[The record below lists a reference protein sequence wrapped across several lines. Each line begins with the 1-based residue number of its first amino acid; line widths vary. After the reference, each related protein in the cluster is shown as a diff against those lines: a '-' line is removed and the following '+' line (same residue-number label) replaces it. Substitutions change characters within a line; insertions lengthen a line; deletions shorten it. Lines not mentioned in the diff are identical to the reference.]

1 MTSLSILFVLST
13 APDAFAIPPPY
24 VFDRELAASPI
35 IVVAHWINAPWK
47 NNSQVEGNV
56 LKVYEVATE
65 IEVARVVKGD
75 LTPGRY
81 TILVGFGIG
90 WSEKQPRV
98 TSYTST
104 KVLGDASATQ
114 PNLWML
120 EWKRSINDGQEYL
133 SLASY
138 RGVQSLE
145 LEQYFM
151 ALGSNRFEAHVPELL
166 KAKVEVVQLRA
177 LEQVAGGEPPW
188 PYLPD
193 RFIRPSPNRKPLV
206 NQANHVQSLLGDTYG
221 QAPRRMA
228 AAVFAQLVGKQ
239 SLPQM
244 RRLLEDKD
252 PQVRAIAVGTLA
264 QYNDLDVSDAMSQA
278 VRGVDDGSV
287 ACQVISRLRA
297 CEDPRAVPILI
308 EFLQNNRV
316 AYIIGDDLGLP
327 AIKAREALRSIT
339 GYSFPLDV
347 ATSRQAWSQV
357 ESIQDREQRNA
368 RLAQILP
375 NPTKPWNAVF
385 VRERQQPAVVITNR
399 SEQTLTMARKPT
411 YIDIRSYLG
420 SGQSLATISEH
431 TPVGQESFISL
442 APGESWRYM
451 PDPQRL
457 RLDPAADH
465 HITLTYLENGNEFG
479 VNAWLGIISVDIA
492 D

>member
-1 MTSLSILFVLST
+1 
-13 APDAFAIPPPY
+13 
-24 VFDRELAASPI
+24 
-35 IVVAHWINAPWK
+35 
-47 NNSQVEGNV
+47 
-56 LKVYEVATE
+56 
-65 IEVARVVKGD
+65 
-75 LTPGRY
+75 
-81 TILVGFGIG
+81 
-90 WSEKQPRV
+90 
-98 TSYTST
+98 
-104 KVLGDASATQ
+104 
-114 PNLWML
+114 
-120 EWKRSINDGQEYL
+120 
-133 SLASY
+133 
-138 RGVQSLE
+138 
-145 LEQYFM
+145 
-151 ALGSNRFEAHVPELL
+151 
-166 KAKVEVVQLRA
+166 
-177 LEQVAGGEPPW
+177 
-188 PYLPD
+188 
-193 RFIRPSPNRKPLV
+193 
-206 NQANHVQSLLGDTYG
+206 
-221 QAPRRMA
+221 MA
-228 AAVFAQLVGKQ
+228 AAVFAHLVGRQ

-244 RRLLEDKD
+244 RELLQDKD
-252 PQVRAIAVGTLA
+252 PHVRAIAVGTLV
-264 QYNDLDVSDAMSQA
+264 QYNDLESSEAMSQA

-297 CEDPRAVPILI
+297 CKDPRAVPILI

-375 NPTKPWNAVF
+375 NPAKPWKAVF

-399 SEQTLTMARKPT
+399 SEQKLTLARKPT

-431 TPVGQESFISL
+431 APVGQESFISL
-442 APGESWRYM
+442 ASGESWRYM